1 MIKNLKLLNEGYNQP
16 KIFTG
21 AKGQYLMKGNRK
33 YLDLSFGAGTL
44 LLGHQSKIFKQS
56 LNSITSK
63 KLSLIAIPNKDAI
76 NYSTLLSKFLKNNS
90 KFIFVIQEARQ
101 F

>member
-1 MIKNLKLLNEGYNQP
+1 MKVTINQKFLLAQRSIFNE
-16 KIFTG
+16 
-21 AKGQYLMKGNRK
+21 GNRK

-63 KLSLIAIPNKDAI
+63 KLSLIAIK
-76 NYSTLLSKFLKNNS
+76 
-90 KFIFVIQEARQ
+90 
-101 F
+101 